1 MDTSRRT
8 RRLGILCLVGLLVM
22 ITTVPPQTGYTARLA
37 TEEAPTKKVTPRG
50 TAQDGGRDGK
60 GATERTISFN
70 LRNADIVQ
78 VINLI
83 SELTGKS
90 FLVDDKVRGKVTIIA
105 PTEVTLEEAY
115 QIFLSVLEIQG
126 FTIVPQGPII
136 KIIPSRDVKDN
147 PIPTATDTQH
157 PFSPTTESFV
167 TQLVPLQYADANDI
181 RGLLTPLVSKES
193 SLLAYAPT
201 NSLIVTDTVSN
212 INRLLKIITA
222 LDVEAPSAIFR
233 VVMLKFAQAEQ
244 IANALRS
251 AVEGLAAAGGPDAG
265 TGAPP
270 GAEAAPPPAVQPA
283 ARGRR
288 PAQASAGQRAQR
300 GPRIVPDARTN
311 SLVLIATRADMGT
324 LEDLIAKLD
333 IRTPEGRGQI
343 HVYYLQYANAEE
355 LAQVLT
361 AQAGE
366 IARTLTPTTTPTGQS
381 TTPGGPPPTTPG
393 GLPPT
398 TSTVGT
404 QTTRR
409 QGVVGGTT
417 PLGLSIVADKPTNS
431 LVITAPP
438 EAYVLIKEIIQKLD
452 VRRSQVLVETL
463 IAEVTMNRAQS
474 LGVEWRAINSPN
486 GTQVFAS
493 STGSAQTGLLN
504 ATLGPIGGSSTG
516 GTAVPTNPLAGL
528 TSLASQGFLIGLL
541 RTLTIT
547 PDPSN
552 PNSTVQILNIPLL
565 LRAFQG
571 DTDVNILSTPNLLTT
586 DNEEAEIIIGEQ
598 RPFLRSEQSTPLG
611 GVVSNS
617 TVRTF
622 EFKDTGITLRITP
635 QISQGK
641 TVRLKLDQKVEAFVS
656 ESEVGA
662 VTTTKRSAKTTV
674 IVDDNQ
680 TIVIGGLISN
690 ENNEAKSSVPCLGN
704 IPIFGWAFKQTSTS
718 KRKSNLLIFL
728 TPHIITSPE
737 DIDRVTTHERQRLE
751 QAPAIEERLRQ
762 GQPQDNLELLLN

>member
-1 MDTSRRT
+1 
-8 RRLGILCLVGLLVM
+8 
-22 ITTVPPQTGYTARLA
+22 
-37 TEEAPTKKVTPRG
+37 
-50 TAQDGGRDGK
+50 
-60 GATERTISFN
+60 

-105 PTEVTLEEAY
+105 PTEVTIEEAY

-147 PIPTATDTQH
+147 PIPTATDSQH
-157 PFSPTTESFV
+157 AFSPATESFV
-167 TQLVPLQYADANDI
+167 TQLIPLQYADANDI

-201 NSLIVTDTVSN
+201 NSLIVTDTVAN
-212 INRLLKIITA
+212 INRLLKIIAA
-222 LDVEAPSAIFR
+222 LDIESPSAVFK

-251 AVEGLAAAGGPDAG
+251 AVEGLGAAGGTDAG
-265 TGAPP
+265 TGTPT
-270 GAEAAPPPAVQPA
+270 GAEAAPQPGAQPA

-288 PAQASAGQRAQR
+288 PSQASAGQRAQR
-300 GPRIVPDARTN
+300 GPRIIPDARTN
-311 SLVLIATRADMGT
+311 SLVLIATRADMST
-324 LEDLIAKLD
+324 LEDLIVKLD

-343 HVYYLQYANAEE
+343 HVYYLQYANSEE

-366 IARTLTPTTTPTGQS
+366 ITRTLTPTTGQS
-381 TTPGGPPPTTPG
+381 TTPGGLPPTTPG

-398 TSTVGT
+398 TSSVGT

-409 QGVVGGTT
+409 QGVVGGTS
-417 PLGLSIVADKPTNS
+417 PLGISIVADKPTNS

-438 EAYVLIKEIIQKLD
+438 EAYTLLKEIIQKLD

-463 IAEVTMNRAQS
+463 IAEVTLNRAQS

-504 ATLGPIGGSSTG
+504 STLGPIGGAG
-516 GTAVPTNPLAGL
+516 AGNTAGPTNPLAGL

-611 GVVSNS
+611 GVVNNTSN
-617 TVRTF
+617 VRTF

-641 TVRLKLDQKVEAFVS
+641 TVRLKLDQKVEAFIS

-662 VTTTKRSAKTTV
+662 VTTTKRQAKTTV

-704 IPIFGWAFKQTSTS
+704 IPIFGWAFKQTSVS
-718 KRKSNLLIFL
+718 KRKTNLLIFL
-728 TPHIITSPE
+728 TPHIITSPD
-737 DIDRVTTHERQRLE
+737 DIDRVTIHERERLE
-751 QAPAIEERLRQ
+751 QAPAVEERLRQ

>member
-1 MDTSRRT
+1 MDTSRRS
-8 RRLGILCLVGLLVM
+8 RLLGMLCLIGLLVV
-22 ITTVPPQTGYTARLA
+22 ITTIPLRAGYAARLA
-37 TEEAPTKKVTPRG
+37 TEEAPTKRAAPRG
-50 TAQDGGRDGK
+50 TAPDGGRDRK
-60 GATERTISFN
+60 DAAERTISFN

-157 PFSPTTESFV
+157 SFSPATQSFV
-167 TQLVPLQYADANDI
+167 TQLVPLHYADANDI

-201 NSLIVTDTVSN
+201 NSLIVTDTVAN

-222 LDVEAPSAIFR
+222 LDVEAPSAIYK

-251 AVEGLAAAGGPDAG
+251 AVEGLVAGGTEAG
-265 TGAPP
+265 TGAPT
-270 GAEAAPPPAVQPA
+270 GAEAAPPPAAQPA
-283 ARGRR
+283 VRSRR
-288 PAQASAGQRAQR
+288 PAQASAGQRTQR
-300 GPRIVPDARTN
+300 GPRIIPDARTN
-311 SLVLIATRADMGT
+311 SLVLIATRAEMGT
-324 LEDLIAKLD
+324 LETLIAKLD

-381 TTPGGPPPTTPG
+381 TTPGGLPPPTPG

-417 PLGLSIVADKPTNS
+417 PLGISIVADKPTNS

-452 VRRSQVLVETL
+452 VRRSQVLVESL
-463 IAEVTMNRAQS
+463 IAEVTLNKAQS
-474 LGVEWRAINSPN
+474 LGVEWRAINSPD

-504 ATLGPIGGSSTG
+504 ATLGSIGGTG
-516 GTAVPTNPLAGL
+516 TTGTAASTNPLAGF

-541 RTLTIT
+541 RTLTIQV
-547 PDPSN
+547 DPSN
-552 PNSTVQILNIPLL
+552 PNSTVKILNIPLL

-586 DNEEAEIIIGEQ
+586 DNEEAEIVIGEQ
-598 RPFLRSEQSTPLG
+598 RPFLRQAQDTPVG
-611 GVVSNS
+611 GVTGTS
-617 TVRTF
+617 TIRTF
-622 EFKDTGITLRITP
+622 EFKDTGITLRVTP

-641 TVRLKLDQKVEAFVS
+641 TVRLKLAQEVTAFVS

-690 ENNEAKSSVPCLGN
+690 DSNEAKTSVPCLGS
-704 IPIFGWAFKQTSTS
+704 IPIFGWAFKQTSVS
-718 KRKSNLLIFL
+718 KRKTNLLIFL

-737 DIDRVTTHERQRLE
+737 DIDRVTTHERQRRE